1 MGTQSYPAKERLF
14 KTVITYHQIYMYVP
28 TLIYMLDLNYN
39 FLEVNCLPP
48 PPFTIT
54 TKDLF
59 SKEI

>member
-39 FLEVNCLPP
+39 FLEVNCLPL